1 MKKTKL
7 NKNQLSKIVLNQSK
21 IIDNLEKKIDQVI
34 RDKDKIIHDLKHLL
48 LYFSATINKNNKLPN
63 DFYKFYLNKFDK
75 NELH

>member
-7 NKNQLSKIVLNQSK
+7 NKNQLSKIVSNQSK
-21 IIDNLEKKIDQVI
+21 LIANLEKQIDQVI

-48 LYFSATINKNNKLPN
+48 LYSANINKNNKLPN
-63 DFYKFYLNKFDK
+63 DFYKIYLNKFNK